1 MHYTRHTHRLS
12 ATKPAPPALRSQ
24 NLLPEHGGRRS
35 RGVIEM
41 DARPWKGHADGY

>member
-1 MHYTRHTHRLS
+1 MHYTRHTRRLS